1 MAELKSVTIDL
12 KQEDDEEE
20 DYMSDAFLKKYVFL
34 ISDFLFL

>member
-12 KQEDDEEE
+12 KQEDDEE